1 MIKSKWFAAAAFAV
15 LAGASAHAAD
25 VPGKKDTLDPGV
37 TTPRYGQH
45 GFDLAG
51 RDLSAKPG
59 DDFFRYANGKY
70 VDAMQ
75 IPGDRTR
82 FGNFDILSVL
92 SENRVH
98 KILDDASAGRGAR
111 DPINAK
117 LGAYYRAFMDE
128 AKVEAL
134 GAAPLQPDL
143 AKIKAASTRAQLAA
157 LMGDKNTP
165 VDNLF
170 GAFVAPDAKDPG
182 RYTVLMGSGGTGLP
196 DKDYYLK
203 DTPDFLKARAAY
215 KVYIAKMLTLAGWAD
230 PQGNADAI
238 MALETQMARASWDR
252 VQRRDRDKTYNPMTP
267 DQLQAFAPGYDF
279 KRFLAASDLTSA
291 DKLVISDNTAFPAKA
306 KIYGETPVPVLQAW
320 AAFSLA
326 DNMAPYLSK
335 PFYDARFEF
344 RNKTLGGQPEQP
356 VRWKRGVSAVSGAL
370 GEGLGKIYVDQYF
383 PPEAKAQMLDL
394 VGNIKAV
401 LKTRIDNLEW
411 MGPETKAKAQE
422 KLAKFTVKIAYPDK
436 WRDYSALQ
444 VSDGD
449 LYGDVKRSNA
459 FEWDYRVHRLHQPV
473 DRQEWGMTPQT
484 VNAYYNP
491 TQNEIVFPAAILQP
505 PFFDPKGDPAYN
517 YGGIGGVIGHEIGHG
532 FDDQGRKSNGDGMLA
547 DWWTPQDATKFKA
560 KTDALGAQY
569 SAFEPLPGEHVNG
582 QLTMGENIG
591 DASGI
596 NLALDAY
603 HASLKGKP
611 APKVDGL
618 TGDQRVFLGW
628 AQVWR
633 GKTRDAALIQ
643 RLHTDPHSP
652 EMARVNGPVR
662 NVDAWY
668 KAFDVKPGD
677 KLYLT
682 PEQRVKIW

>member
-1 MIKSKWFAAAAFAV
+1 MIKSQWFAAAA
-15 LAGASAHAAD
+15 LAAMVGASAHAAD
-25 VPGKKDTLDPGV
+25 VPGKKDALDPGV

-51 RDLSAKPG
+51 RDLSVKPG

-75 IPGDRTR
+75 IPPDRTT
-82 FGNFDILSVL
+82 FGNFAILSVL

-98 KILDDASAGRGAR
+98 KILDDAAAGKGGK
-111 DPINAK
+111 DPIDAK

-128 AKVEAL
+128 AKIEAL
-134 GAAPLQPDL
+134 GAQPLQPDL
-143 AKIKAASTRAQLAA
+143 AKIRAATTREQLAA

-165 VDNLF
+165 IDNLF

-215 KVYIAKMLTLAGWAD
+215 KVYIAKMLTLAGWPD
-230 PQGNADAI
+230 PAGNADAI

-267 DQLQAFAPGYDF
+267 AELQAFAPGYDF
-279 KRFLAASDLTSA
+279 KRFLAASDLDGA
-291 DKLVISDNTAFPAKA
+291 QKVVLSDNTAFPAKA
-306 KIYGETPVPVLQAW
+306 KIYAETPVPVLQAW
-320 AAFSLA
+320 MAFSLA
-326 DNMAPYLSK
+326 DNMSPYLSK
-335 PFYDARFEF
+335 AFYDARFEF

-356 VRWKRGVSAVSGAL
+356 VRWKRAVAATSGAL
-370 GEGLGKIYVDQYF
+370 GEGLGKIYVQQYF
-383 PPEAKAQMLDL
+383 PPEAKAQMLEL

-401 LKTRIDNLEW
+401 LKTRIDNLDW
-411 MGPETKAKAQE
+411 MGPDTKARAQE

-444 VSDGD
+444 VSDND

-459 FEWDYRVHRLHQPV
+459 FEWEYRVRRLNQPV

-484 VNAYYNP
+484 VNAYYNS

-532 FDDQGRKSNGDGMLA
+532 FDDQGRKSNGDGVLK
-547 DWWTPQDATKFKA
+547 DWWTAEDATKFKA

-569 SAFEPLPGEHVNG
+569 SAFEILPGERVNG

-596 NLALDAY
+596 NLALAAY
-603 HASLKGKP
+603 HNSLKGRP
-611 APKVDGL
+611 APKVDGY

-633 GKTRDAALIQ
+633 GKTRDAAMIQ

-652 EMARVNGPVR
+652 ERARVNGPMR

-668 KAFDVKPGD
+668 AAFDVKPGD
-677 KLYLT
+677 KLYLP